1 MNRSIFTVALM
12 MALLVFSG
20 GVQAEKLPKHYPESF
35 QSVGE
40 IDEIGK
46 GFIVIDDMELSL
58 KPSTQVHTPRT
69 RFSTLN
75 VLKKGLQIGYT
86 SAGERQETA
95 GEVTEIWVLPK
106 HFKYREH

>member
-1 MNRSIFTVALM
+1 MNRSIFVIALM
-12 MALLVFSG
+12 MVLLIYSG

-46 GFIVIDDMELSL
+46 GLIVIDDMELSL

-75 VLKKGLQIGYT
+75 VLKKGLRIGYT
-86 SAGERQETA
+86 STGERKETA
-95 GEVTEIWVLPK
+95 GEITEIWVLPK
-106 HFKYREH
+106 YFKYGEY